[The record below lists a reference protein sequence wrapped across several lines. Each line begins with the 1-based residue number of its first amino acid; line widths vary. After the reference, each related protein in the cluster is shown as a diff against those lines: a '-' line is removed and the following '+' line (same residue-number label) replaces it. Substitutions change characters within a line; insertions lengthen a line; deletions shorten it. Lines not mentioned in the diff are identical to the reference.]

1 MPQVNKGMT
10 FRTWDD
16 LRHAVDNW
24 AAFEQ
29 FSVRV
34 SKKDSS
40 RVDYRCRN
48 IASGC
53 HWRVYASIAADK
65 ITVKIIQP
73 YHTCE
78 AYMPPPRRMENTKR
92 WLRGIVHQYIFV
104 TRETKAQEI
113 VQCSRMIF
121 GVDVTFEAVREV
133 MGTLIAE
140 RAKHQKFQFC
150 NIPDYLEV
158 LHSNNPFLKTAL
170 ETLDNPNGESTSRRV
185 FVCPVE
191 SEVSF
196 VHMRKFMAMDGTF
209 FRAEFVQT
217 LLLAAGID
225 ANGKNLL
232 LAWAVVESENES
244 SWAWFLAQLKKAIPQ
259 TRDMTSVSD
268 RDKGFLSA
276 DDVFGDG
283 VNRLVCCYQLNT
295 ALGERYSPGLEKYFW
310 KIAEATSRV
319 EFIDRMEDLK
329 SVNQPAAE
337 YLAGIDTRLWVT
349 AFAGQTFGHK
359 TSIILEVM
367 ERLQDNK
374 QDLSILG
381 LLDEIWNFTIH
392 QRSRRFATA
401 CELVHNQTFT
411 DFCQSQLQLSN
422 EFSTWNTAQ
431 ILSLRRG
438 EVTDANELVY
448 IVDLVAQTCECG
460 QYQDN
465 GIPCG
470 HAYTFIRELGEN
482 PIHYVPRHFTAE
494 SWRKTYNTNMTAISL
509 HDVESQYQTRRQ
521 QKLSQAT
528 LVDGDIIPS
537 PPGDDNSFHSP
548 PNHDIPSLP
557 SSQST
562 PVNVFSMTLRRRG
575 RPRPGSGGLMRRR
588 CSRCGQIGHNRKT
601 CRRVGKRAAM
611 MEEIHLDV

>member
-1 MPQVNKGMT
+1 MPQIKKGMT

-16 LRHAVDNW
+16 LRQAVDNW
-24 AAFEQ
+24 AEFEQ
-29 FSVRV
+29 FVVRV

-40 RVDYRCRN
+40 RVNYRCRN

-53 HWRVYASIAADK
+53 YWRVYASIAADK
-65 ITVKIIQP
+65 ITVKIVQP

-78 AYMPPPRRMENTKR
+78 AYMPPLHRIENAKR
-92 WLRGIVHQYIFV
+92 WLRDVVHQYVFV

-133 MGTLIAE
+133 MGTLIKE
-140 RAKHQKFQFC
+140 RAEHQKLQFR

-158 LHSNNPFLKTAL
+158 LRSYNPFVKTAL
-170 ETLDNPNGESTSRRV
+170 ETLDNPNGQSTFRRV

-191 SEVSF
+191 SEISF
-196 VHMRKFMAMDGTF
+196 LHMGKFMAMDGTF

-225 ANGKNLL
+225 ANGNNLL

-244 SWAWFLAQLKKAIPQ
+244 SWAWFLAQLKGAIPQ
-259 TRDMTSVSD
+259 TQYMTSVSD
-268 RDKGFLSA
+268 RDTGFLPA
-276 DDVFGDG
+276 DEVLGDG

-295 ALGERYSPGLEKYFW
+295 ALGERYSPALEKYFW

-349 AFAGQTFGHK
+349 AFSGQSFGHK
-359 TSIILEVM
+359 TSIVLEVM
-367 ERLQDNK
+367 ERLRDNN
-374 QDLSILG
+374 QELSILA

-401 CELVHNQTFT
+401 CELVHHQTFT

-422 EFSTWNTAQ
+422 DLSIGNTAQ

-438 EVTDANELVY
+438 EVTDANERVY
-448 IVDLVAQTCECG
+448 IVDLVAHTCECG

-465 GIPCG
+465 GIPCS
-470 HAYTFIRELGEN
+470 HAHTFILEIGEN

-494 SWRKTYNTNMTAISL
+494 SWKKTYNTNMTAISL
-509 HDVESQYQTRRQ
+509 LDVESHYQTRQQ
-521 QKLSQAT
+521 QKLSEPT
-528 LVDGDIIPS
+528 PVDDDIIPS
-537 PPGDDNSFHSP
+537 PPGSDNSFPSP
-548 PNHDIPSLP
+548 PNHDFLP
-557 SSQST
+557 PLSSQST
-562 PVNVFSMTLRRRG
+562 PVNELSMTLRPRG
-575 RPRPGSGGLMRRR
+575 QPLPESGGLPRRR
-588 CSRCGQIGHNRKT
+588 CTRCGQIGHNRTT
-601 CRRVGKRAAM
+601 CMRAAKYAAM
-611 MEEIHLDV
+611 MADLHLYL